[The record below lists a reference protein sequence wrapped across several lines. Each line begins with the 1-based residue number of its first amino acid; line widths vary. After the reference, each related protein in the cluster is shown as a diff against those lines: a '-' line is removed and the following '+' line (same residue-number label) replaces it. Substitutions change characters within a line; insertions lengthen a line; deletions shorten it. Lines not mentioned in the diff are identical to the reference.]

1 MFKKFQIE
9 CPVLYGSAL
18 AEAKRLNHAH
28 LGVEHLALALL
39 GDAASPLAAALKQN
53 GFDIAVLIH
62 SFDKEVGTGK
72 SHAVSSDATPRLKAI
87 LALAAAQGQLTPQ
100 TLVCALLREGESLF
114 ARFLVAQGLVLQ
126 NLLRALEGAAS
137 GENSADATRLV
148 GRFAQIP
155 PKEIPKPLVPS
166 ATPNITAG
174 VGARIAPKT
183 AIPVTFPTPVLDKW
197 GRDLSNLAEQG
208 GLADAIG
215 REREIEQ
222 MIMILART
230 QKANPIL
237 LGEAGVGKTAIVE
250 ALAWRIAQGVVP
262 PILRGKRIVELQ
274 MGQLMSDTSLRGQF
288 EERISQIVREAS
300 QAPDVI
306 LFIDEIHTIVG
317 AGGGS
322 GAQDAA
328 QIMKPAL
335 ARGEVDCIG
344 ATTQDEFNRFI
355 RKDAALER
363 RFSPVM
369 ISELTPQ
376 ATLEILVM
384 VASSIAKKQASAGYF
399 LTISHEALAA
409 AVALTDQYVKD
420 RNQPDKSIDAI
431 DMACARAVVR
441 GHSTVSAADLAEIVS
456 DWTGI
461 PVGKLGEDD
470 RQRFAQIEAVLEQRV
485 VGQSAAIT
493 VVGRSVRSAMA
504 GMKASNRPV
513 GVFLFV
519 GPSGVGKTKLAK
531 ELASFLFGSADSLI
545 RFDMNEYQDKYTLS
559 NLIGAPRG
567 YIDSELGGAFTEAL
581 RRNPYSV
588 VLLDEIEKA
597 HPDILNVFLGVFDD
611 GRISDNQ
618 GKVIDCSNAVFILT
632 SNMGMGTPAATSAG
646 TDDLRALAA
655 QYMRPE
661 LVNRLTEIVRFEP
674 LGSYELELV
683 LDQVLNEK
691 LSAFR
696 TAQQLDVTVDW
707 SAKFL
712 MLSVKIDPQM
722 GARPLERVVEQ
733 MLVQPLVDAVFAG
746 QVKPGAITALEMGG
760 RIVFTKTKEGV

>member
-1 MFKKFQIE
+1 M
-9 CPVLYGSAL
+9 
-18 AEAKRLNHAH
+18 
-28 LGVEHLALALL
+28 
-39 GDAASPLAAALKQN
+39 
-53 GFDIAVLIH
+53 
-62 SFDKEVGTGK
+62 
-72 SHAVSSDATPRLKAI
+72 
-87 LALAAAQGQLTPQ
+87 
-100 TLVCALLREGESLF
+100 
-114 ARFLVAQGLVLQ
+114 
-126 NLLRALEGAAS
+126 
-137 GENSADATRLV
+137 
-148 GRFAQIP
+148 
-155 PKEIPKPLVPS
+155 
-166 ATPNITAG
+166 
-174 VGARIAPKT
+174 
-183 AIPVTFPTPVLDKW
+183 LDEW
-197 GRDLSNLAEQG
+197 GRDLRNLAEQG
-208 GLADAIG
+208 GLMDAIG

-274 MGQLMSDTSLRGQF
+274 MGQLMSGTALRGQF

-335 ARGEVDCIG
+335 ARGEIDCIG
-344 ATTQDEFNRFI
+344 ATTQDEFKRFI

-363 RFSPVM
+363 RFSPVT

-376 ATLEILVM
+376 ATLEILAM
-384 VASSIAKKQASAGYF
+384 VAPAITRKQAIAGYY
-399 LTISHEALAA
+399 LTISPEALSA

-441 GHSTVSAADLAEIVS
+441 GHTTVRAADLAQVIS

-461 PVGKLGEDD
+461 PVGKLGADD
-470 RQRFAQIEAVLEQRV
+470 RQRFAQIEAALEQRV
-485 VGQSAAIT
+485 VGQSAAISA
-493 VVGRSVRSAMA
+493 VGRSVRSAMA

-545 RFDMNEYQDKYTLS
+545 RFDMNEYQDKATLS

-567 YIDSELGGAFTEAL
+567 YLDSELGGAFTEAL
-581 RRNPYSV
+581 RRKPYSV

-611 GRISDNQ
+611 GRITDNQ

-632 SNMGMGTPAATSAG
+632 SNMGMGAQPTALAG
-646 TDDLRALAA
+646 RENLRALAT
-655 QYMRPE
+655 QFMRPE

-696 TAQQLDVTVDW
+696 VTQQLDVTVDW

-712 MLSVKIDPQM
+712 MLSVEIDPQM

-746 QVKPGAITALEMGG
+746 QVMPGAITAIAMAD
-760 RIVFTKTKEGV
+760 RIVFTKTKLED